1 MSGRKGPARKQGSE
15 AGRSEEGRPEEG
27 RPEEGPTDGDGSE
40 AGTTTPSL
48 PLFASQRTTLT
59 GLLARRQRLP
69 HALLIAGAPGIG
81 KSAFALA
88 LAQALLCEAL
98 DGANTAATAT
108 ATDTATAAAANSAGT
123 ASGPALAAC
132 GHCLACRWFAAG
144 HHPDFQ
150 AIGLQVPG
158 EDKPANEIAIDRIR
172 ELDGFA
178 RLSPFRGGR
187 RLIVIDPADALNT
200 ASSNALLKL
209 LEEPGPATHLLLV
222 ATRADRLM
230 ATIRSRTQRVALPPP
245 GSDEAAGW
253 LVAETGIDPTQA
265 RSLLGW
271 AGGSPRHARTLADPA
286 VMTAYRGWLAAIAGL
301 PDTSIVTAAEQFGTA
316 DTVTSHGLL
325 LRWVTDLARVRAGA
339 RPAFFPDAIERL
351 QQLARRCPAAAL
363 MVAVEA
369 LQSQGALVRHPL
381 NPRLFLEQA
390 FARYVDIF
398 DGRAGSER

>member
-1 MSGRKGPARKQGSE
+1 MIRRARTDDEQGQGRAAAPGADAGNAE
-15 AGRSEEGRPEEG
+15 APIASWR
-27 RPEEGPTDGDGSE
+27 
-40 AGTTTPSL
+40 
-48 PLFASQRTTLT
+48 PLFDAHRASLA
-59 GLLARRQRLP
+59 GLLARRERLP
-69 HALLIAGAPGIG
+69 HALLLAGGPGIG
-81 KSAFALA
+81 KSDFAMA
-88 LAQALLCEAL
+88 LAQALLCESLETTDAAGHATPG
-98 DGANTAATAT
+98 DGKVQ
-108 ATDTATAAAANSAGT
+108 
-123 ASGPALAAC
+123 AAC
-132 GHCLACRWFAAG
+132 GHCLACRWFTAG

-150 AIGLQVPG
+150 AVGLQVPG
-158 EDKPANEIAIDRIR
+158 EDKPATEIAIDRIR

-187 RLIVIDPADALNT
+187 RIIVIDPADALNT

-230 ATIRSRTQRVALPPP
+230 ATIRSRTQRVALDTP
-245 GSDEAAGW
+245 GTDEAADW
-253 LVAETGIDPTQA
+253 LVAETGLDPAQA
-265 RSLLGW
+265 RTLLGW
-271 AGGSPRHARTLADPA
+271 AGGAPRHARLLADPA
-286 VMTAYRGWLAAIAGL
+286 VMTAHRSWLAAIAGL
-301 PDTSIVTAAEQFGTA
+301 PDTSVVTAAEQFGTA

-398 DGRAGSER
+398 DRRAGSDR